1 MKLYGVPVKRLN
13 EQVKRNHERFPFDFM
28 FQLTHDECVDV
39 NRSQIATGSQK
50 HRNLQFRPYAFTEHG
65 VTMLS
70 SVLNSPRAVAVNISV
85 IRAFIKLREM
95 LAGNKDLSI
104 KIEEMEK
111 KYDAK
116 ITDIFRIIRH
126 LIS

>member
-1 MKLYGVPVKRLN
+1 
-13 EQVKRNHERFPFDFM
+13 
-28 FQLTHDECVDV
+28 
-39 NRSQIATGSQK
+39 
-50 HRNLQFRPYAFTEHG
+50 
-65 VTMLS
+65 MLS

-95 LAGNKDLSI
+95 LAGNRDLAM

-116 ITDIFRIIRH
+116 IADIFKIIKY
-126 LIS
+126 LIAEEEKPKDKIGFRK